1 MYPFLRRLSTLPG
14 SVIGMAASLCFASAQ
29 VWAQTSPGTVK
40 GGLSEAGTPVTSTTP
55 TIDGKLRNVV
65 ITGAKGDSI
74 EITYANTGTVATA
87 IVGEVQLFVSEDEV
101 VATVPFADAQIIR
114 AGTTQRFRV
123 AMPKLARGRYTLI
136 AIVEYGGETMTAAQA
151 TLAIR

>member
-1 MYPFLRRLSTLPG
+1 MSPFLRRLSTLPG
-14 SVIGMAASLCFASAQ
+14 SILGMAASLCFASTQ
-29 VWAQTSPGTVK
+29 VWAQASPGTVK
-40 GGLSEAGTPVTSTTP
+40 GASSEAIAPVTSTTP
-55 TIDGKLRNVV
+55 AIDGKLRNMI

-74 EITYANTGTVATA
+74 EITYANTGTMATA
-87 IVGEVQLFVSEDEV
+87 IVGEVQVFVSEDEV

-123 AMPKLARGRYTLI
+123 AMPKLAKGRYTLI

>member
-1 MYPFLRRLSTLPG
+1 
-14 SVIGMAASLCFASAQ
+14 MAASLCFASAQ

-40 GGLSEAGTPVTSTTP
+40 GASSEVIAPVTSTIP

-114 AGTTQRFRV
+114 AGATQRFRV
-123 AMPKLARGRYTLI
+123 AMPKLAKGRYTLI